1 MARLRE
7 LAAAQPASLQHGLRR
22 RFTSVVS
29 LAASVTASAGLLA
42 ACTVGPDYVP
52 PKPAM
57 PASFTEQTGAAS
69 GAAKAPQPSDD
80 AWWKGFGDATLDSLM
95 ADALQSAPELAVA
108 EARIREARALRGI
121 AGADQYPTV
130 DVGAKYDRTHGSAN
144 VPVGVPPGGLGPG
157 ANGNLWQAGFD
168 ASWEIDVFGGKRR
181 GVEAADASYQAAV
194 ADLGD
199 VELTLLAEVARNYI
213 ELRGVQRQLAVARS
227 NLSIQRD
234 SLSLTRSQF
243 DAGLASRLDVLR
255 AQAQVS
261 DTEAAIP
268 TFEADERASIYR
280 IGALIG
286 HPPEQLLAQL
296 DTPQAI
302 PLAVADVPVGLPSDL
317 LRRRPD
323 IRAADHRIAAANARI
338 GVAQADL
345 YPHFSLTGVAGL
357 ESLNA
362 STFLTTPSRYFSIG
376 PNISWLIFDAG
387 KVRFEMRAEEARTAE
402 ATAVYQRTVLGA
414 LRDVET
420 ALVSYAQSQVRHERL
435 AAEVAADREAVSI
448 ATRLYRQGLN
458 DFLSVLD
465 AERSLYAADDKLA
478 QSDRDTALALVALYK
493 ALGGGW
499 QEAADASGAA
509 AQHP

>member
-1 MARLRE
+1 MARLRQ
-7 LAAAQPASLQHGLRR
+7 LAAAQPASLHHGLRR

-29 LAASVTASAGLLA
+29 LTASVAASAGLLA
-42 ACTVGPDYVP
+42 ACTVGPDFVP

-57 PASFTEQTGAAS
+57 PASFTEQTGAATS
-69 GAAKAPQPSDD
+69 AAKAPQTSDD
-80 AWWKGFGDATLDSLM
+80 TWWKGFGDATLDSLM
-95 ADALQSAPELAVA
+95 ADALQSAPDLAVA
-108 EARIREARALRGI
+108 QARIREARALRGI

-227 NLSIQRD
+227 NLAIQQD

-286 HPPEQLLAQL
+286 QPPEQLLAQL
-296 DTPQAI
+296 DAPQAI
-302 PLAVADVPVGLPSDL
+302 PLAVAEVPVGLPSDL

-323 IRAADHRIAAANARI
+323 IRAAEHRIAAANARI

-345 YPHFSLTGVAGL
+345 YPHFSLTGAAGL

-362 STFLTTPSRYFSIG
+362 STFLTAPSRYFSIG

-387 KVRFEMRAEEARTAE
+387 KVRFQMRAEEARTDQA
-402 ATAVYQRTVLGA
+402 AAAYQRTVLGA

-435 AAEVAADREAVSI
+435 AAEVTADREAVTI

-499 QEAADASGAA
+499 QTGSKAAVK
-509 AQHP
+509 

>member
-1 MARLRE
+1 
-7 LAAAQPASLQHGLRR
+7 
-22 RFTSVVS
+22 
-29 LAASVTASAGLLA
+29 
-42 ACTVGPDYVP
+42 
-52 PKPAM
+52 
-57 PASFTEQTGAAS
+57 
-69 GAAKAPQPSDD
+69 
-80 AWWKGFGDATLDSLM
+80 
-95 ADALQSAPELAVA
+95 
-108 EARIREARALRGI
+108 
-121 AGADQYPTV
+121 
-130 DVGAKYDRTHGSAN
+130 
-144 VPVGVPPGGLGPG
+144 
-157 ANGNLWQAGFD
+157 
-168 ASWEIDVFGGKRR
+168 
-181 GVEAADASYQAAV
+181 
-194 ADLGD
+194 
-199 VELTLLAEVARNYI
+199 
-213 ELRGVQRQLAVARS
+213 LRGVQRQLAVARS
-227 NLSIQRD
+227 NLSIQQD

-280 IGALIG
+280 IGALVG

-323 IRAADHRIAAANARI
+323 IRAAERRIAAANARI

-362 STFLTTPSRYFSIG
+362 STFLTAPSRYFSIG
-376 PNISWLIFDAG
+376 PSINWLIFDAG
-387 KVRFEMRAEEARTAE
+387 KVRFEMRAEEARTDQA
-402 ATAVYQRTVLGA
+402 AAIYQRTVLGA

-420 ALVSYAQSQVRHERL
+420 ALVSYAQSKVRHERL
-435 AAEVAADREAVSI
+435 AAEVTADREAVTI

-499 QEAADASGAA
+499 QEAADASRVA
-509 AQHP
+509 AQRP

>member
-1 MARLRE
+1 MDWLLE
-7 LAAAQPASLQHGLRR
+7 IAAAQRAGHPPYRR
-22 RFTSVVS
+22 RHV
-29 LAASVTASAGLLA
+29 AAIVAAWAALFAG
-42 ACTVGPDYVP
+42 CTVGPDYVP
-52 PKPAM
+52 PKPVV
-57 PASFTEQTGAAS
+57 PASFTEHTGPAAS
-69 GAAKAPQPSDD
+69 ATQGSPTSDD
-80 AWWKGFGDATLDSLM
+80 AWWQGFGDATLNSLM
-95 ADALQSAPELAVA
+95 ADALHSAPDMAVA

-121 AGADQYPTV
+121 AGADLYPAAE
-130 DVGAKYDRTHGSAN
+130 VGAQYDRTHGSAN

-157 ANGNLWQAGFD
+157 ANGNLWQSGFD

-181 GVEAADASYQAAV
+181 GVEAADASYQAIV
-194 ADLGD
+194 ADGGD

-227 NLSIQRD
+227 NLSIQQD

-255 AQAQVS
+255 AQAQVF

-268 TFEADERASIYR
+268 TFAANERASIYR
-280 IGALIG
+280 IGTLIG
-286 HPPEQLLAQL
+286 QPPEQLLAQL
-296 DTPQAI
+296 DSPQAVPSAI
-302 PLAVADVPVGLPSDL
+302 ADVPVGLPSDL

-323 IRAADHRIAAANARI
+323 IRAAERRIAAANARI

-357 ESLNA
+357 QSLNA
-362 STFLTTPSRYFSIG
+362 STFLTAPSRYFSIG
-376 PNISWLIFDAG
+376 PSINWLIFDAG
-387 KVRFEMRAEEARTAE
+387 KVRFEMQAEEARTDQA
-402 ATAVYQRTVLGA
+402 AAAYQRTVLGA

-420 ALVSYAQSQVRHERL
+420 ALVSYAQSKVRHERL
-435 AAEVAADREAVSI
+435 AAEVTADREAVTI
-448 ATRLYRQGLN
+448 ATRLYKQGLN

-478 QSDRDTALALVALYK
+478 QSERDTALDLVALYK

-499 QEAADASGAA
+499 QIEGETANMQGI
-509 AQHP
+509 

>member
-1 MARLRE
+1 MAWFLE
-7 LAAAQPASLQHGLRR
+7 IAAARPAGRPPYRR
-22 RFTSVVS
+22 RHVAAVV
-29 LAASVTASAGLLA
+29 AAWAALLA
-42 ACTVGPDYVP
+42 GCTVGPDYVP
-52 PKPAM
+52 PKPVM
-57 PASFTEQTGAAS
+57 PASFMEHTGPAAS
-69 GAAKAPQPSDD
+69 AAQAAPASND
-80 AWWKGFGDATLDSLM
+80 AWWQGFGDATLNSLM
-95 ADALQSAPELAVA
+95 ADALHSAPDLAVA

-121 AGADQYPTV
+121 AGADLYPTA
-130 DVGAKYDRTHGSAN
+130 DVGAQYDRTHGSAN

-157 ANGNLWQAGFD
+157 ANGNLWQTGFD

-181 GVEAADASYQAAV
+181 GVEAADASYEAIV
-194 ADLGD
+194 ADRGD

-227 NLSIQRD
+227 NLSIQQD

-268 TFEADERASIYR
+268 TFEANERASIYR

-286 HPPEQLLAQL
+286 QPPEQLLAQL
-296 DTPQAI
+296 DPPQAI
-302 PLAVADVPVGLPSDL
+302 PSAIADVPVGLPSDL

-323 IRAADHRIAAANARI
+323 IRAAERRIAAANARI

-362 STFLTTPSRYFSIG
+362 STFLSAPSRYFSIG
-376 PNISWLIFDAG
+376 PSINWLIFDAG
-387 KVRFEMRAEEARTAE
+387 KVRFEMHAEEARTAQ
-402 ATAVYQRTVLGA
+402 AAAAYQRTVLGA

-420 ALVSYAQSQVRHERL
+420 ALVSYAQSKVRHERL
-435 AAEVAADREAVSI
+435 AAEVTADREAVTI
-448 ATRLYRQGLN
+448 ATRLYKQGLN

-478 QSDRDTALALVALYK
+478 QSERDTALDLVALYK

-499 QEAADASGAA
+499 QTEDDAANKQGI
-509 AQHP
+509 

>member
-1 MARLRE
+1 MAFSQRRSRV
-7 LAAAQPASLQHGLRR
+7 ASG
-22 RFTSVVS
+22 V
-29 LAASVTASAGLLA
+29 AVTALTWLLGGCA
-42 ACTVGPDYVP
+42 VGPDYVP
-52 PKPAM
+52 PKSDM
-57 PASFTEQTGAAS
+57 PASFTEHIGSATGAAQGS
-69 GAAKAPQPSDD
+69 PTPDD
-80 AWWKGFGDATLDSLM
+80 AWWENFGDATLDSLI
-95 ADALQSAPELAVA
+95 ADALSSAPDIAEA

-121 AGADQYPTV
+121 AGAAQYPTA
-130 DVGAKYDRTHGSAN
+130 DTGAEYDRTHGSAN
-144 VPVGVPPGGLGPG
+144 VPIGVPPGGLGPG
-157 ANGNLWQAGFD
+157 ANGNLWQTGFD

-181 GVEAADASYQAAV
+181 GVESADAAYQATV

-199 VELTLLAEVARNYI
+199 VELTLLAEIARNYV

-227 NLSIQRD
+227 NLSIQQV

-255 AQAQVS
+255 AQSQVS

-268 TFEADERASIYR
+268 TFEANERAAIYR

-286 HPPEQLLAQL
+286 RPPEQLLAQL
-296 DTPQAI
+296 DTPEAV
-302 PLAVADVPVGLPSDL
+302 PLPVADVPVGLPSDL

-323 IRAADHRIAAANARI
+323 IRAAERRIAAANARI
-338 GVAQADL
+338 GVAEADL

-362 STFLTTPSRYFSIG
+362 STFLTAPSRYFSIG
-376 PNISWLIFDAG
+376 PSISWLIFDAG
-387 KVRFEMRAEEARTAE
+387 KVRFGVRAEEARTDQA
-402 ATAVYQRTVLGA
+402 AAAYQRTVLGA

-420 ALVSYAQSQVRHERL
+420 ALVSYAQSKVRRERL
-435 AAEVAADREAVSI
+435 SAEVAADRDAVTI
-448 ATRLYRQGLN
+448 ATRLYRQGIE

-499 QEAADASGAA
+499 QAEGSAANIPAFRSDVG
-509 AQHP
+509 PD

>member
-1 MARLRE
+1 MAWFLE
-7 LAAAQPASLQHGLRR
+7 LAAARPAGCPPYRR
-22 RFTSVVS
+22 RHV
-29 LAASVTASAGLLA
+29 AAIVAAWAALLA
-42 ACTVGPDYVP
+42 GCTVGPDYVP
-52 PKPAM
+52 PKPVM
-57 PASFTEQTGAAS
+57 PASFMEHTGPAAS
-69 GAAKAPQPSDD
+69 AAQAAPASND
-80 AWWKGFGDATLDSLM
+80 AWWQGFGDATLNSLM
-95 ADALQSAPELAVA
+95 ADALHSAPDLAVA

-121 AGADQYPTV
+121 AGADLYPTA
-130 DVGAKYDRTHGSAN
+130 DVGAQYDRTHGSAN

-157 ANGNLWQAGFD
+157 ANGNLWQTGFD

-181 GVEAADASYQAAV
+181 GVEAADASYEAIV
-194 ADLGD
+194 ADRGD

-227 NLSIQRD
+227 NLSIQQD

-268 TFEADERASIYR
+268 TFEANERASIYR

-286 HPPEQLLAQL
+286 QPPEQLLAQL
-296 DTPQAI
+296 DPPQAI
-302 PLAVADVPVGLPSDL
+302 PSAIADVPVGLPSDL

-323 IRAADHRIAAANARI
+323 IRAAERRIAAANARI

-362 STFLTTPSRYFSIG
+362 STFLSAPSRYFSIG
-376 PNISWLIFDAG
+376 PSINWLIFDAG
-387 KVRFEMRAEEARTAE
+387 KVRFEMHAEEARTAQ
-402 ATAVYQRTVLGA
+402 ATAAYQRTVLDA

-420 ALVSYAQSQVRHERL
+420 ALVSYAQSKVRHERL
-435 AAEVAADREAVSI
+435 AAEVTADREAVTI
-448 ATRLYRQGLN
+448 ATRLYKQGLN

-478 QSDRDTALALVALYK
+478 QSERDTALDLVALYK

-499 QEAADASGAA
+499 QTEDDAANKQGI
-509 AQHP
+509 

>member
-1 MARLRE
+1 MAWFLE
-7 LAAAQPASLQHGLRR
+7 LAAARPAGRPPYRR
-22 RFTSVVS
+22 RHV
-29 LAASVTASAGLLA
+29 AAIVAAWAALLA
-42 ACTVGPDYVP
+42 GCTVGPDYVP

-57 PASFTEQTGAAS
+57 PASFTEHTDPAAS
-69 GAAKAPQPSDD
+69 AAQAAPASND
-80 AWWKGFGDATLDSLM
+80 AWWQGFGDATLDSLM
-95 ADALQSAPELAVA
+95 ADALHSAPDLAVA

-121 AGADQYPTV
+121 AGADLYPTA
-130 DVGAKYDRTHGSAN
+130 DVGAQYDRTHGSAN
-144 VPVGVPPGGLGPG
+144 VPIGVPPGGLGPG
-157 ANGNLWQAGFD
+157 ANGNLWQTGFD

-181 GVEAADASYQAAV
+181 GVEAADASYQAIV
-194 ADLGD
+194 ADRGD
-199 VELTLLAEVARNYI
+199 VELTLLADVARNYI

-227 NLSIQRD
+227 NLSIQQD

-261 DTEAAIP
+261 DTEAAVP
-268 TFEADERASIYR
+268 TFEANERASIYR

-286 HPPEQLLAQL
+286 QPPEQLLAQL
-296 DTPQAI
+296 DPPQAI
-302 PLAVADVPVGLPSDL
+302 PSAIADVPVGLPSDL

-323 IRAADHRIAAANARI
+323 IRAAERRIAAANARI

-362 STFLTTPSRYFSIG
+362 STFLSAPSRYFSIG
-376 PNISWLIFDAG
+376 PSINWLIFDAG
-387 KVRFEMRAEEARTAE
+387 KVRFEMHAEEARTAQ
-402 ATAVYQRTVLGA
+402 ATAAYQRTVLDA

-420 ALVSYAQSQVRHERL
+420 ALVSYAQSKVRHERL
-435 AAEVAADREAVSI
+435 AAEVTADREAVTI
-448 ATRLYRQGLN
+448 ATRLYKQGLN

-478 QSDRDTALALVALYK
+478 QSERDTALDLVALYK

-499 QEAADASGAA
+499 QTGDDAANKPGV
-509 AQHP
+509 

>member
-1 MARLRE
+1 MAWFLE
-7 LAAAQPASLQHGLRR
+7 LAAARPAQRPPCRR
-22 RFTSVVS
+22 RRT
-29 LAASVTASAGLLA
+29 AAIVAAWAGLLA
-42 ACTVGPDYVP
+42 GCTVGPDYVS

-57 PASFTEQTGAAS
+57 PASFTEHTGPAAS
-69 GAAKAPQPSDD
+69 AAQASPTSND
-80 AWWKGFGDATLDSLM
+80 AWWQSFGDVTLNSLI
-95 ADALQSAPELAVA
+95 ADALRSAPDLAVA

-121 AGADQYPTV
+121 AGADQYPSA
-130 DVGAKYDRTHGSAN
+130 DVGAQYDRTHGSAN

-157 ANGNLWQAGFD
+157 ANGNLWQTGFD
-168 ASWEIDVFGGKRR
+168 ASWEIDVFGGTRR
-181 GVEAADASYQAAV
+181 GIEAADASYQATV
-194 ADLGD
+194 ADRGD

-213 ELRGVQRQLAVARS
+213 DLRGVQRQLAVARN
-227 NLSIQRD
+227 NLSIQQD
-234 SLSLTRSQF
+234 SLALTRSQF

-268 TFEADERASIYR
+268 TFEANERASIYR

-286 HPPEQLLAQL
+286 QPPEQLISRL

-302 PLAVADVPVGLPSDL
+302 PSAIADVPVGLPSDL

-323 IRAADHRIAAANARI
+323 IRAAERRIAAANARI

-345 YPHFSLTGVAGL
+345 YPHFALTGVAGL

-362 STFLTTPSRYFSIG
+362 STFLTAPSRYFSIG
-376 PNISWLIFDAG
+376 PSINWLIFDAG
-387 KVRFEMRAEEARTAE
+387 KVRFEMRAEEARTDQA
-402 ATAVYQRTVLGA
+402 AAAYQRTVLGA
-414 LRDVET
+414 LRDAET

-435 AAEVAADREAVSI
+435 AAEVTADREAVTI

-478 QSDRDTALALVALYK
+478 QSERDTALELVALYK

-499 QEAADASGAA
+499 QTEGDAANK
-509 AQHP
+509 QRI

>member
-1 MARLRE
+1 MAWLLE
-7 LAAAQPASLQHGLRR
+7 LAAARPAGHPPYRR
-22 RFTSVVS
+22 RHV
-29 LAASVTASAGLLA
+29 AATVAAWAALLA
-42 ACTVGPDYVP
+42 GCTVGPDYVP
-52 PKPAM
+52 PKPVM
-57 PASFTEQTGAAS
+57 PASFTEHTGSATSAS
-69 GAAKAPQPSDD
+69 QGSPTSNDS
-80 AWWKGFGDATLDSLM
+80 WWQGFGDATLNSLM
-95 ADALQSAPELAVA
+95 ADALHSAPDLAVA

-121 AGADQYPTV
+121 AGADLYPTA
-130 DVGAKYDRTHGSAN
+130 DVGAQYDRTHGSAN

-157 ANGNLWQAGFD
+157 ANGNLWQTGFD

-181 GVEAADASYQAAV
+181 GVEAADASYQAIV
-194 ADLGD
+194 ADRGD

-227 NLSIQRD
+227 NLSIQQD

-268 TFEADERASIYR
+268 TFEANERASIYR

-286 HPPEQLLAQL
+286 QPPEQLLAQL

-302 PLAVADVPVGLPSDL
+302 PSAIADVPVGLPSDL

-323 IRAADHRIAAANARI
+323 IRAAERRIAAANARI

-362 STFLTTPSRYFSIG
+362 STFLTAPSRYFSIG
-376 PNISWLIFDAG
+376 PSINWLIFDAG
-387 KVRFEMRAEEARTAE
+387 KVRFEMHAEEARTDQA
-402 ATAVYQRTVLGA
+402 AAAYQRTVLGA

-420 ALVSYAQSQVRHERL
+420 ALVSYAQSKVRHERL
-435 AAEVAADREAVSI
+435 AAEVTADREAVTI
-448 ATRLYRQGLN
+448 ATRLYKQGLN

-478 QSDRDTALALVALYK
+478 QSERDTALDLVALYK

-499 QEAADASGAA
+499 QTEGEATSKAGI
-509 AQHP
+509 

>member
-1 MARLRE
+1 MAWFLE
-7 LAAAQPASLQHGLRR
+7 LAAARPAAAALFQRR
-22 RFTSVVS
+22 RHV
-29 LAASVTASAGLLA
+29 AAIAAAWAALVAG
-42 ACTVGPDYVP
+42 CTVGPDYVP

-57 PASFTEQTGAAS
+57 PASFTEQTGASTGLVTGTAQAQQIS
-69 GAAKAPQPSDD
+69 ND
-80 AWWKGFGDATLDSLM
+80 AWWQAFGDTTLNALM
-95 ADALQSAPELAVA
+95 AEALHSAPDLSVA

-121 AGADQYPTV
+121 AGADQYPSV

-157 ANGNLWQAGFD
+157 ANGNLWQTGFD

-181 GVEAADASYQAAV
+181 GVESADANYQAVV
-194 ADLGD
+194 AERGD

-227 NLSIQRD
+227 NLSIQQD
-234 SLSLTRSQF
+234 SLALTRSQF

-261 DTEAAIP
+261 DTEATIP
-268 TFEADERASIYR
+268 TFEANERASIYR

-286 HPPEQLLAQL
+286 QPPEQLLTQL
-296 DTPQAI
+296 DSPQAI
-302 PLAVADVPVGLPSDL
+302 PSTTTDVPVGLPSDL

-323 IRAADHRIAAANARI
+323 IRAAERRIAAANARI
-338 GVAQADL
+338 GIAQADL

-362 STFLTTPSRYFSIG
+362 STFLTAPSRYFSIG
-376 PNISWLIFDAG
+376 PSINWLIFDAG
-387 KVRFEMRAEEARTAE
+387 KVRFEMHAEEARTDQA
-402 ATAVYQRTVLGA
+402 AAAYQKTVLGA

-420 ALVSYAQSQVRHERL
+420 ALVSYAQSRVRHEKL
-435 AAEVAADREAVSI
+435 AAEVTADREAVTI
-448 ATRLYRQGLN
+448 ATRLYKQGLN

-465 AERSLYAADDKLA
+465 AERSLYSADDKLA
-478 QSDRDTALALVALYK
+478 QSERDTALELVALYK

-499 QEAADASGAA
+499 QTEGHAANSQGT
-509 AQHP
+509 